1 MATIP
6 HTRTRRHAIDLLSRP
21 EYDIRASKNEVSKD
35 LQQVCMTSKVQLSL
49 LSGVGQTKAGET
61 GGKGRKRTFSERE
74 AEIMD
79 AVLGLASFIT
89 ESEFP
94 HKSTLRPSS
103 PLPSSKPK
111 PKPTV
116 HTVKAKSRP
125 TAPPPPRAPVPP
137 HLSNI
142 QPAYQMPFGYQFSLA
157 NYLYP
162 YMDKS
167 QSLLSM
173 MPLPAANLYPYGMMY
188 QPGFYA
194 PPAWP
199 MSLQMPVM
207 PQGNAVPIQ
216 PKKMYKRAARHVQ
229 IACFIR
235 AEEGKPTEDTAVKY
249 RKYM

>member
-6 HTRTRRHAIDLLSRP
+6 HTRTRRHALDLLSRP

-35 LQQVCMTSKVQLSL
+35 LQQVCLTSKVQLSL

-94 HKSTLRPSS
+94 HKSTIRPPAS
-103 PLPSSKPK
+103 LPSSKPK
-111 PKPTV
+111 AKPAVPIAKPKSKP
-116 HTVKAKSRP
+116 
-125 TAPPPPRAPVPP
+125 APPLPKAPVPP
-137 HLSNI
+137 RTSNI
-142 QPAYQMPFGYQFSLA
+142 QPNYQMPFGYQFSLA

-167 QSLLSM
+167 QSM
-173 MPLPAANLYPYGMMY
+173 MPLMSLPAANLYPYGMMY
-188 QPGFYA
+188 QPGFYGA
-194 PPAWP
+194 PSWP
-199 MSLQMPVM
+199 MPVQMPVM
-207 PQGNAVPIQ
+207 MQGNGGGAEQ
-216 PKKMYKRAARHVQ
+216 KKIYKRAARHVQ

-235 AEEGKPTEDTAVKY
+235 AEAGKPAEDTTVKY
-249 RKYM
+249 MKYM

>member
-49 LSGVGQTKAGET
+49 LSGVGETKAGET
-61 GGKGRKRTFSERE
+61 GGRGRKRTFSERE

-94 HKSTLRPSS
+94 HKSTIRPPAS
-103 PLPSSKPK
+103 LPSSKPK
-111 PKPTV
+111 AKPTL
-116 HTVKAKSRP
+116 P
-125 TAPPPPRAPVPP
+125 TAKPKSKPTPPPPPKAPVPP
-137 HLSNI
+137 RNSNI
-142 QPAYQMPFGYQFSLA
+142 QSAYQMPYGYQFTLA

-188 QPGFYA
+188 QPGFYGA
-194 PPAWP
+194 PTWP
-199 MSLQMPVM
+199 MQAQMPVM
-207 PQGNAVPIQ
+207 APGNAVTQ
-216 PKKMYKRAARHVQ
+216 QKKIYKRAARHVQ

-235 AEEGKPTEDTAVKY
+235 AEAGKPTEDPTLKY